1 MKTTTTTQIP
11 AHRLAARAELERAL
25 AAKRAEI
32 KAKIESVPAA
42 EWERRWQEIEAR
54 HQRQQR
60 ALDAQRQKSRTPIPK
75 RRATAQPPKPTI
87 LWSKPVSIDPLA
99 DNRLSPLARC
109 ALVVLRSL
117 TEVGD
122 VIRKADIAP
131 RLGVS
136 LRQAQRALAELRRV
150 GLITTRIATNRI
162 GAHIGQIIEL
172 AEQVL
177 PAFLR
182 RKPAPQPTEQPKN
195 GSFRGE
201 TGPSPLQW
209 KPDSKSLQ
217 ESLQQTDS
225 FLAAV
230 LARCREHQTG

>member
-1 MKTTTTTQIP
+1 LTTITPSRRRPVDQEMAEIN
-11 AHRLAARAELERAL
+11 AAFRARVRAEL
-25 AAKRAEI
+25 AEVSP
-32 KAKIESVPAA
+32 E
-42 EWERRWQEIEAR
+42 EHQRRWSEWEAR
-54 HQRQQR
+54 HQRQTR
-60 ALDAQRQKSRTPIPK
+60 AHEAMLRQAQTPLPA
-75 RRATAQPPKPTI
+75 RRATAQPPKQTI

-117 TEVGD
+117 VEVGD

-136 LRQAQRALAELRRV
+136 LRQAQRVLAELRRV

-182 RKPAPQPTEQPKN
+182 RRKPAPQPTEQPKN

-201 TGPSPLQW
+201 TAPSPLQW
-209 KPDSKSLQ
+209 EPVNKGLQ
-217 ESLQQTDS
+217 ESMKQTGD

-230 LARCREHQTG
+230 LARIRTPQSG